1 MDDGLNISI
10 GPEDLRVKFEAAAR
24 RIIKVDVER
33 YQAYLDGTSMTDQQK
48 RDFLQAM
55 WLVMISFVELGFE
68 VHPIQHACGKN
79 TATSKECTTR
89 EFDTVGLSKPQEDE
103 REQEPRP

>member
-1 MDDGLNISI
+1 MDDGLNIAT
-10 GPEDLRVKFEAAAR
+10 GPEGLRVNFEAAAR

-33 YQAYLDGTSMTDQQK
+33 YQAYLNGTSMTDQQK

-68 VHPIQHACGKN
+68 VHPIQDACGKN
-79 TATSKECTTR
+79 AVTSKEFTTR
-89 EFDTVGLSKPQEDE
+89 ELDTLGLGKPQEDE
-103 REQEPRP
+103 REQDPRP

>member
-1 MDDGLNISI
+1 MDDGLNISA

-33 YQAYLDGTSMTDQQK
+33 YQAYLDGTGMTDQQK
-48 RDFLQAM
+48 KDFLQAM

-68 VHPIQHACGKN
+68 VHPIQDACGKN
-79 TATSKECTTR
+79 TTIDKECATK
-89 EFDTVGLSKPQEDE
+89 ELDAVGLSRPQTDE
-103 REQEPRP
+103 RDQEPHL

>member
-1 MDDGLNISI
+1 MDDGLKSSV
-10 GPEDLRVKFEAAAR
+10 GREDLRVKFDAAAR
-24 RIIKVDVER
+24 RIIQVDVER

-68 VHPIQHACGKN
+68 VHPIQDVCGKSLSISNEFN
-79 TATSKECTTR
+79 TTECDAVDFSRSQT
-89 EFDTVGLSKPQEDE
+89 DE
-103 REQEPRP
+103 KEQEPRP